1 MAAEETGHDHDPKE
15 EIAELRAKVVELED
29 KLSKLYV
36 TEEEW
41 KTFRK
46 VVSVITG
53 HAGLPEEAQ
62 EGGRIYLGRVAPGPR
77 GFYKAM
83 PSGTASPSGA
93 DGSVVVCRVF
103 EDFGR

>member
-1 MAAEETGHDHDPKE
+1 MEANATGPDDGLKK

-36 TEEEW
+36 TDEEW

-53 HAGLPEEAQ
+53 QAGLPEEAQ
-62 EGGRIYLGRVAPGPR
+62 DSGGIYVGRSCGPR
-77 GFYKAM
+77 GFYKVM
-83 PSGTASPSGA
+83 PIGTAGPSGA
-93 DGSVVVCRVF
+93 VGSVIFCRVF